1 MRAIRSHYINGVMLE
16 MLQLSETRF
25 LVRKRK
31 GGKSIASKEFTNV
44 AQAEHYFA
52 FIKQ

>member
-1 MRAIRSHYINGVMLE
+1 MKHLHRHFRNGIMLE

-25 LVRKRK
+25 LVRKRN
-31 GGKSIASKEFTNV
+31 GSTWVASKEFSNV

>member
-1 MRAIRSHYINGVMLE
+1 MKAIRSHYINGTMLE

-31 GGKSIASKEFTNV
+31 GSKFVFSKEFSDV
-44 AQAEHYFA
+44 SQAEHYFA